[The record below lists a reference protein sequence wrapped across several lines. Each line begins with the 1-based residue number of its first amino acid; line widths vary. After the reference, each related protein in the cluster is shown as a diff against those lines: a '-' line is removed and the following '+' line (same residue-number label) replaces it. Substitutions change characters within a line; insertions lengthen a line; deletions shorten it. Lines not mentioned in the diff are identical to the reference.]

1 MNQATPTNPEFT
13 CQATAAFL
21 QGGRSLAGASHAAAL
36 LSGVAC
42 FFPGSTVSRL
52 CAAAAL
58 LLWPIGCYLLLRV
71 SIDEPLF
78 RNSTGDFEALDR
90 YLADT
95 RLRRSNMPAHPRSLE
110 HRVHGALR
118 LFRALT
124 AVILLQVIAAIAAL
138 LTR

>member
-1 MNQATPTNPEFT
+1 MSRPPESQTFT
-13 CQATAAFL
+13 CHATAAFL

-42 FFPGSTVSRL
+42 FFPASMVSRL

-58 LLWPIGCYLLLRV
+58 LLWPVACYLLLRV

-78 RNSTGDFEALDR
+78 RTAGDFEQLDR
-90 YLADT
+90 YLADY
-95 RLRRSNMPAHPRSLE
+95 RLSKPKARSRSLE
-110 HRVHGALR
+110 DRVRGALQ
-118 LFRALT
+118 LFRHLA
-124 AVILLQVIAAIAAL
+124 AAILLQVTVTIAAI